1 MIHLLTF
8 TMAGTPPSSNN
19 AYYNVD
25 GQGRKLKPNVKE
37 WKDRIY
43 AHVKNQINTDEQDFR
58 PDAGF
63 PLAIEFTFCV
73 KDLFKQDW
81 DGLVKVCQD
90 STMEAMELDDKYI
103 VDAHVF
109 KVENA
114 RPSFTITVWRIS

>member
-8 TMAGTPPSSNN
+8 AMAGTPPSSNN
-19 AYYNVD
+19 AYYNVP
-25 GQGRKLKPNVKE
+25 GKGRVLKPSVKA

-63 PLAIEFTFCV
+63 PLAIKLTFYV

-81 DGLVKVCQD
+81 DGLVKLCQD
-90 STMEAMELDDKYI
+90 SLMEAMELDDKYI
-103 VDAHVF
+103 IDAHVF
-109 KVENA
+109 KVESVQ
-114 RPSFTITVWRIS
+114 PSFSITVWRI